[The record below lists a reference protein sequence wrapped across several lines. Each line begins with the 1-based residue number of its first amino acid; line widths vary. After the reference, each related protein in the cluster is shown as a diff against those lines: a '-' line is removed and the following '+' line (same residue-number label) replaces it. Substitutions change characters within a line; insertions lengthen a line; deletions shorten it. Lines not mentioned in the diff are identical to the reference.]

1 MLTREKWK
9 VPKVFNDNPSTVSFS
24 TDIKGLPSLLDLERV
39 LKAAGDEL
47 HVIGCKRFEVMRLE
61 FDKYAAV
68 ADGTPSKIKH

>member
-9 VPKVFNDNPSTVSFS
+9 VPKVFNDNPSTGSFS
-24 TDIKGLPSLLDLERV
+24 TDIKGLPSLLDLKHV
-39 LKAAGDEL
+39 LKATGDKL
-47 HVIGCKRFEVMRLE
+47 RVIGCKRFEVMCLD